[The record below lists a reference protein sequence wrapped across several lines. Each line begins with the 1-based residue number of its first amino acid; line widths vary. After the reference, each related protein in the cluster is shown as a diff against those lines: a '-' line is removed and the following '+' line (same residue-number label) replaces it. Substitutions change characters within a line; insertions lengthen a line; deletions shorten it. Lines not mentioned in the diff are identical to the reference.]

1 MNNILSIDTST
12 QLGQVVL
19 LSEGKVVYEEAF
31 VSERSHN
38 SQIFAPLEKA
48 LNRCDTKVSLIVVGS
63 GPGSY
68 TGVRIGI
75 AAGIGIS
82 MVKKIR
88 MIGIPSICA
97 AELKDNLTE
106 YVFVGDAR
114 RGEKYFVNVQNHQ
127 LLSDP
132 VIVKS
137 DENFDNIIQDKS
149 KPIISF
155 ENSIHPKAIETK
167 PSAIKLAHLG
177 NQMTNDEINE
187 LSKKTPI
194 PLYLRSPF
202 ITKPKKIGKTGPEE
216 GSN

>member
-1 MNNILSIDTST
+1 M
-12 QLGQVVL
+12 
-19 LSEGKVVYEEAF
+19 
-31 VSERSHN
+31 
-38 SQIFAPLEKA
+38 
-48 LNRCDTKVSLIVVGS
+48 
-63 GPGSY
+63 
-68 TGVRIGI
+68 
-75 AAGIGIS
+75 
-82 MVKKIR
+82 
-88 MIGIPSICA
+88 
-97 AELKDNLTE
+97 
-106 YVFVGDAR
+106 
-114 RGEKYFVNVQNHQ
+114 NVQNQ

-177 NQMTNDEINE
+177 NQMTNNEINE

-202 ITKPKKIGKTGPEE
+202 ITKPKKLVRLARKKDLLIFLF
-216 GSN
+216 